1 MIVISACLG
10 GIACRYDGN
19 DNLVSQIEELLQ
31 REDTILVCP
40 EVLGGLPT
48 PRPSAEIIGGN
59 GDDVLDGKAKVMT
72 KEGQDVTEAFVR
84 GAYKALEQIKDL
96 NPEYI
101 ILKERSPS
109 CGSSTIYTGEFNG
122 NKQTGY
128 GVTTALFKRHG
139 FKVISEEVF
148 ENEKGIDHDR
158 QFLFSLL
165 ISHLIFLS
173 LSQEARPFSLLPK
186 LIHLFYLSGIR
197 VGMLLY
203 EDFLSS
209 KF

>member
-19 DNLVSQIEELLQ
+19 DNLISKIEELLQ
-31 REDTILVCP
+31 NEEAVLICP

-59 GDDVLDGKAKVMT
+59 GDDVLDGEAMVMD
-72 KEGQDVTEAFVR
+72 KDGNDVTEAFIQ
-84 GAYKALEQIKDL
+84 GAYKALEAIKDL

-122 NKQTGY
+122 NKQDGY
-128 GVTTALFKRHG
+128 GVTTALFRRHG
-139 FKVISEEVF
+139 FTVISEE
-148 ENEKGIDHDR
+148 
-158 QFLFSLL
+158 
-165 ISHLIFLS
+165 
-173 LSQEARPFSLLPK
+173 
-186 LIHLFYLSGIR
+186 
-197 VGMLLY
+197 
-203 EDFLSS
+203 DFAN
-209 KF
+209 K

>member
-19 DNLVSQIEELLQ
+19 DNLISKIEELLQ
-31 REDTILVCP
+31 KEDTVLICP

-72 KEGQDVTEAFVR
+72 KDGKDVTESFVS
-84 GAYKALEQIKDL
+84 GAYKALEQIKNL
-96 NPEYI
+96 HPEYI

-139 FKVISEEVF
+139 FTVISEEDF
-148 ENEKGIDHDR
+148 ENQKRNWPCSSIP
-158 QFLFSLL
+158 FFYL
-165 ISHLIFLS
+165 ILHLIFLS
-173 LSQEARPFSLLPK
+173 LLQEAR
-186 LIHLFYLSGIR
+186 LS
-197 VGMLLY
+197 
-203 EDFLSS
+203 
-209 KF
+209 

>member
-19 DNLVSQIEELLQ
+19 DNLVSKIEKLLQ
-31 REDTILVCP
+31 KEDTVLICP
-40 EVLGGLPT
+40 EVLGGPPT

-72 KEGQDVTEAFVR
+72 KDGEDVTEAFVN
-84 GAYKALEQIKDL
+84 GAYKALEQIKNL
-96 NPEYI
+96 HPEYI

-139 FKVISEEVF
+139 FKVISEEEF
-148 ENEKGIDHDR
+148 E
-158 QFLFSLL
+158 
-165 ISHLIFLS
+165 
-173 LSQEARPFSLLPK
+173 
-186 LIHLFYLSGIR
+186 
-197 VGMLLY
+197 
-203 EDFLSS
+203 S
-209 KF
+209 KKRN

>member
-19 DNLVSQIEELLQ
+19 DNLISKIEELLQ
-31 REDTILVCP
+31 KEDTVLICP

-72 KEGQDVTEAFVR
+72 KDGEDVTESFVS
-84 GAYKALEQIKDL
+84 GAYKALEQIKNL
-96 NPEYI
+96 YPEYI

-122 NKQTGY
+122 NKQIGY

-139 FKVISEEVF
+139 LKVMSEEDF
-148 ENEKGIDHDR
+148 EKEKGIDPVR
-158 QFLFSLL
+158 QFLFLSYLTPSFSFTFAG
-165 ISHLIFLS
+165 ISSFFTSSQAVTPFLS
-173 LSQEARPFSLLPK
+173 E
-186 LIHLFYLSGIR
+186 
-197 VGMLLY
+197 
-203 EDFLSS
+203 
-209 KF
+209 

>member
-19 DNLVSQIEELLQ
+19 DNLVSKIEELLQ
-31 REDTILVCP
+31 KEDTVLICP

-59 GDDVLDGKAKVMT
+59 GDDVLDGKAKVIT
-72 KEGQDVTEAFVR
+72 KNGEDVTAAFVN

-96 NPEYI
+96 HPEYI

-122 NKQTGY
+122 NKQTGF

-139 FKVISEEVF
+139 FKVISEEEF
-148 ENEKGIDHDR
+148 ENKKGIDPVR
-158 QFLFSLL
+158 QFLFICL
-165 ISHLIFLS
+165 ISHLVFLS
-173 LSQEARPFSLLPK
+173 LSLEARLFSLLPK
-186 LIHLFYLSGIR
+186 LLHLFYLSGIR

-203 EDFLSS
+203 EDFFEL
-209 KF
+209 